1 MEKLLLYVQVN
12 QLSEQGFK
20 VAKIAKKLGISRNT
34 VYKFLKMSF
43 EEASDWANS
52 LSQRRKKLDP
62 YRDQMISWLREHPDL
77 SSAQIEDWLKE
88 NHPGLT
94 IGGSTIRLFVKDL
107 REIYHISKDVHT
119 RDHEAVDELPMGYQ
133 VQVDWGEI
141 TLKNVENKEV
151 KLYFI
156 TFVLS
161 HSRYKYVEWLGRP
174 FTTKDTIRCHENAF
188 AYFGGMPEEMV
199 YDQDHLITVSENAGD
214 IILTGE
220 FQAYKEQRQF
230 RLHLCR
236 KADPQSKG
244 KIENVVKY
252 VKYNFAKNRV
262 FTNID
267 TWNEKGIAWLE
278 RTGNYNV
285 HNTTKKRP
293 VEVHALEKQHLKPVS
308 PLLSIESDYSSSI
321 TRTVCPDNVI
331 KYKSNRY
338 SVPLGTYRR
347 NGDNKVFI
355 EINESELIIK
365 KQSQGEVLARHILS
379 TGKGELIKNRQHARD
394 RSKGIQAYKETI
406 IRQFNDGDQAV
417 LFIQELS
424 TRYPRYVRDQL
435 QIVQYSLHHFRQEIE
450 EALGICIKDQ
460 LWSAN
465 DLRDVSQHLAR
476 QKETKELQ
484 APRHTKKPQ
493 NDRVT
498 RTRQAAAS
506 IREMDD
512 YIKILGGMGQ

>member
-1 MEKLLLYVQVN
+1 
-12 QLSEQGFK
+12 
-20 VAKIAKKLGISRNT
+20 
-34 VYKFLKMSF
+34 
-43 EEASDWANS
+43 
-52 LSQRRKKLDP
+52 
-62 YRDQMISWLREHPDL
+62 
-77 SSAQIEDWLKE
+77 
-88 NHPGLT
+88 
-94 IGGSTIRLFVKDL
+94 
-107 REIYHISKDVHT
+107 
-119 RDHEAVDELPMGYQ
+119 
-133 VQVDWGEI
+133 
-141 TLKNVENKEV
+141 
-151 KLYFI
+151 
-156 TFVLS
+156 
-161 HSRYKYVEWLGRP
+161 
-174 FTTKDTIRCHENAF
+174 
-188 AYFGGMPEEMV
+188 
-199 YDQDHLITVSENAGD
+199 
-214 IILTGE
+214 
-220 FQAYKEQRQF
+220 
-230 RLHLCR
+230 
-236 KADPQSKG
+236 QSKG

-293 VEVHALEKQHLKPVS
+293 AEVHALEKQHLKPVS
-308 PLLSIESDYSSSI
+308 PLLSIESDNSSSI

-355 EINESELIIK
+355 ELKESELIIK

-406 IRQFNDGDQAV
+406 IRQFNDGDQAA

-424 TRYPRYVRDQL
+424 KRYPRYVRDQL
-435 QIVQYSLHHFRQEIE
+435 QIVQYALHHFRQEME
-450 EALGICIKDQ
+450 QALTICIKDQ

-476 QKETKELQ
+476 QKETKVVQ
-484 APRHTKKPQ
+484 ASCQTQGSQ
-493 NDRVT
+493 NDRVA
-498 RTRQAAAS
+498 RTRQVAATV
-506 IREMDD
+506 REMDD
-512 YIKILGGMGQ
+512 YIQILGGMGQ